1 MSIMRSNFGRR
12 KEIMY
17 LERIV
22 AQDGKTVEDKFN
34 ELSNEQQIS
43 LMDEIKNQK
52 DLLSKSKIV
61 AETNLTSLKEKK
73 EDILKEL
80 KDSYGLNSIEE
91 AENKV
96 NEIND
101 EIISALKEFAEGYQS
116 VS

>member
-1 MSIMRSNFGRR
+1 
-12 KEIMY
+12 MY
-17 LERIV
+17 LEKLIT
-22 AQDGKTVEDKFN
+22 QDGRDIEEKFK
-34 ELSNEQQIS
+34 ELTNEQQIS
-43 LMDEIKNQK
+43 LMDEIKAQK
-52 DLLSKSKIV
+52 DSLDKSKIV
-61 AETNLTSLKEKK
+61 AETNLNSLKDKK

-116 VS
+116 VN